1 MKKILAIAACAALG
15 LGVSAYAANP
25 FSDVSTDDWA
35 YQAVS
40 DLSDQ
45 GVVEG
50 YPDGTFKGEKN
61 ITRYELAQI
70 VARLM
75 AKEDQLNA
83 EQRATLDKLSGE
95 YADELANLGVRV
107 GNLEKKVGNITWSGD
122 ARMRYKEGYEK
133 VNDLDKDGKIQY
145 KEDGK
150 TPITKQTGN
159 SFGKWDGRMRLNMKA
174 QINDSTYARGRFAT
188 NMDFKG
194 SDSDTTMDVLYV
206 HHQFGDKVGVNLG
219 KYSLFFG
226 QTGLLM
232 DDYIKGVTATVGDD
246 KLALEAGFGRVAAWG
261 ADGYTN
267 DDLAYARLIGKSGR
281 FAYDAEYATLTS
293 DKAPATYWGLGLSAG
308 ITNDLD
314 VFGDYYQNT
323 DAKGD
328 PALWTAGIG
337 YGHYAAKKPG
347 TWRLS
352 AQYVKNEA
360 NAYFGDAS
368 TYTAMPLNTATLA
381 ASDTHFWL
389 VNGDVILAKNVRLHG
404 EYAFDVSTSDKLDY
418 DDLFTVSLNYNF

>member
-61 ITRYELAQI
+61 MTRYELAQI
-70 VARLM
+70 IARLM

-107 GNLEKKVGNITWSGD
+107 GNLEKKVGNITWFGD
-122 ARMRYKEGYEK
+122 ARMRYKEKYTK
-133 VNDLDKDGKIQY
+133 DADGKL
-145 KEDGK
+145 
-150 TPITKQTGN
+150 TGDTT
-159 SFGKWDGRMRLNMKA
+159 GVWDGRMRINVKA
-174 QINDSTYARGRFAT
+174 QVNDSTYVRGRLVQ
-188 NMDFKG
+188 NMDFKAADDG
-194 SDSDTTMDVLYV
+194 STSMNVLYV
-206 HHQFGDKVGVNLG
+206 HHQFGDNASVDLG
-219 KYSLFFG
+219 KSFLTLG
-226 QTGLLM
+226 QTALFV
-232 DDYIKGVTATVGDD
+232 DDVLDGVQGTFGNS
-246 KLALEAGFGRVAAWG
+246 KLALNAGFGRINAWE
-261 ADGYTN
+261 ADGF
-267 DDLAYARLIGKSGR
+267 DGKDLAFARVIGKSGR
-281 FAYDAEYATLTS
+281 FAYDAGYMTLTGKG
-293 DKAPATYWGLGLSAG
+293 DQGTWWGAGLTAG
-308 ITNDLD
+308 ITDDLD

-347 TWRLS
+347 TWRLT
-352 AQYVKNEA
+352 AQYVKDEKG
-360 NAYFGDAS
+360 AYRGAAS
-368 TYTAMPLNTATLA
+368 TFTAFPLNVTENKY
-381 ASDTHFWL
+381 DTHFWL
-389 VNGDVILAKNVRLHG
+389 VNGDVMLAKNVRLHG
-404 EYAFDVSTSDKLDY
+404 EYAFDVSTNSDVDLD
-418 DDLFTVSLNYNF
+418 DTFTVSLNYNF